1 MVVQCGMFIYAV
13 SLLSVDADG
22 KIKLWHISTSSCLR
36 TMTEPSKQILACAF
50 SPSGDRFVTAGSDTK
65 LNVYDEK
72 TNQIIHTLQ
81 PRYSI
86 SVSLNISKGYPL
98 SHKNDQHQ
106 SSPYDINA
114 RKQIGDMNEKHDCT
128 RWMLLMLLT
137 TSSCY
142 IINV

>member
-81 PRYSI
+81 PRYCI
-86 SVSLNISKGYPL
+86 SVSWNISKDHLL
-98 SHKNDQHQ
+98 SHESDSLRSRRLEVVGTRKNRRARRRHARGKEA
-106 SSPYDINA
+106 PA
-114 RKQIGDMNEKHDCT
+114 RKVPEN
-128 RWMLLMLLT
+128 RFPPPL
-137 TSSCY
+137 
-142 IINV
+142 

>member
-1 MVVQCGMFIYAV
+1 MVVQCGIFI

-81 PRYSI
+81 PRYCI

-98 SHKNDQHQ
+98 SHESDQHQ

-114 RKQIGDMNEKHDCT
+114 
-128 RWMLLMLLT
+128 L
-137 TSSCY
+137 
-142 IINV
+142 